1 MLLELVVYV
10 NEVSQERTGQLDD
23 YNIEMQ
29 VHGHLVLDI
38 LLLHEQLVEMDEL
51 HEVREV
57 VHDELVLHLFNEQ
70 GIIDFIVLLKHLVL

>member
-57 VHDELVLHLFNEQ
+57 VHDEPVLHLFNEQ